1 MSHRRAAAPAA
12 RGRPRP
18 RPRTPRARTS
28 TPTRWAW
35 LLDDRT
41 LGQPTTVHTEG
52 CLKATD
58 RAHPLGTT
66 QALYVLARPSTTAT
80 ACTVCDAAEAQMP
93 ILTHGQEDDV
103 PPATDHRAMPV
114 GCSPVRASASRAAT
128 STPPQTSGRE
138 WLLGAVALN
147 GGGEP

>member
-41 LGQPTTVHTEG
+41 HGQPTTVHAEG
-52 CLKATD
+52 CPKATD
-58 RAHPLGTT
+58 RTHPLGTT
-66 QALYVLARPSTTAT
+66 QALCVLARPSTTAT
-80 ACTVCDAAEAQMP
+80 ACTVCDAAEAQIP

-103 PPATDHRAMPV
+103 PRPRRLTTGQCLSGAALSGPRRPGRRRLHRPRPQAV
-114 GCSPVRASASRAAT
+114 SGCSGLWR
-128 STPPQTSGRE
+128 
-138 WLLGAVALN
+138 
-147 GGGEP
+147 